1 MQHRRQFEREI
12 FPATFKLLLLL
23 LLTPLLLLL
32 FQVFDGPI

>member
-23 LLTPLLLLL
+23 LLLTPLLLL
-32 FQVFDGPI
+32 FKVFDGPI